1 VLLCVTANHRTA
13 DFDLLDRVSRGV
25 DTVAGD
31 LVRQTEFVRGAVVL
45 ATCNRFEAYLDIAE
59 PLTARVAADAVFA
72 RLAETVGDDAAA
84 LRAAARVHH
93 GPDVARHLFAVSS
106 GLESLVLGEDEI
118 SGQVQRA
125 LATARDAGTSSSAL
139 ERLFQ
144 RATRTSRE
152 VRAVADLGGAGRSV
166 ARLALDLASTRVTD
180 WSATPVLV
188 VGTGRYAATTIA
200 ALRDRGV
207 ADLRVFSATGRAD
220 RFAAR
225 YGVRAEHDLR
235 AAIRDAEV
243 VITCTVRY
251 EVTVADIPDT
261 RRRLI
266 IDLGLPRNVD
276 GAVGS
281 LDGVELIDL
290 ELLALHAPLPE
301 LEPGARALVGSAA
314 EAFAAEEQA
323 APAIVALRRHIFDAL
338 DAELARSSARGDGPA
353 TEQALR
359 HLAGV
364 LLHGPSVRAREFA
377 AEGRGEEFAA
387 ALRTLFGI
395 EVEASSPRSDA
406 GDVPQSH
413 RLPRAA
419 GSPRSSPGRPEHHPR

>member
-1 VLLCVTANHRTA
+1 MTASHRTA

-25 DTVAGD
+25 DTAAADLVAGTD
-31 LVRQTEFVRGAVVL
+31 FVRGAVVL
-45 ATCNRFEAYLDIAE
+45 ATCNRFEAYLEIDE
-59 PLTARVAADAVFA
+59 PLTASVAVATEAAFAVLAD
-72 RLAETVGDDAAA
+72 RLGDDAAK
-84 LRAAARVHH
+84 LRAVAEIHH
-93 GPDVARHLFAVSS
+93 GPDVAHHLFAVTS

-118 SGQVQRA
+118 AGQVQRA
-125 LATARDAGTSSSAL
+125 LSAARVAGTSSSGL

-166 ARLALDLASTRVTD
+166 ARLALDLASSRVTD
-180 WSATPVLV
+180 WSATRVLV

-207 ADLRVFSATGRAD
+207 TDLRVFSATGRAE
-220 RFAAR
+220 RFAAK
-225 YGVRAEHDLR
+225 YGVRAEHGLA
-235 AAIRDAEV
+235 AAIQDAEV
-243 VITCTVRY
+243 VITCTARY
-251 EVTVADIPDT
+251 EVTVADIPDS

-276 GAVGS
+276 RAVGD
-281 LDGVELIDL
+281 LAGVELIDL

-323 APAIVALRRHIFDAL
+323 APAIVALRRHIFGAL
-338 DAELARSSARGDGPA
+338 DAELARSAAHGDDPR
-353 TEQALR
+353 TEHALR

-364 LLHGPSVRAREFA
+364 LLHAPSVRAREFA
-377 AEGRGEEFAA
+377 AKGRGEEFAA
-387 ALRTLFGI
+387 ALHTLYGI
-395 EVEASSPRSDA
+395 EVERPS
-406 GDVPQSH
+406 
-413 RLPRAA
+413 A
-419 GSPRSSPGRPEHHPR
+419 GSSAGESLSAG